1 MKTHAFVFAR
11 GGSKG
16 IPKKNLLSIGGIPL
30 LARSIRTAQRITEI
44 ERVFVSTDD
53 TEIAETARNYG
64 AEIITRPPELAQ
76 DDSPE
81 WLAWQHAV
89 SWVIRY
95 HGEFSRFVSIP
106 TTAPLRSDEDV
117 LACLEALTPDWDLV
131 MTMTPSTRSP
141 WFNIVTEEPGGKL
154 RLVANQYDGV
164 FRRQDVPST
173 YDLTT
178 VAYTA
183 WTAHILG
190 RNSIWSGKVRGV
202 KVPPERALDID
213 NEYDLQ
219 IARWLL
225 ESRNSMD

>member
-16 IPKKNLLSIGGIPL
+16 VPKKNLLSIGGIPL
-30 LARSIRTAQRITEI
+30 LAHSIRTAQRITEV
-44 ERVFVSTDD
+44 EGVFVSTDD

-131 MTMTPSTRSP
+131 MTMTPSARSP
-141 WFNIVTEEPGGKL
+141 WFNIVTEESGGKL
-154 RLVANQYDGV
+154 RLVANPYDRII
-164 FRRQDVPST
+164 RRQDAPST

-190 RNSIWSGKVRGV
+190 SKSIWSGKVRGV
-202 KVPPERALDID
+202 KVPLERALDID
-213 NEYDLQ
+213 TEYDFQ
-219 IARWLL
+219 IAKCLL
-225 ESRNSMD
+225 GRRNATD